1 MKIQESKPLL
11 QLKNIGVQ
19 YRLKGGLLRN
29 QRSRFW
35 AIRHISLN
43 LHPGD
48 RLAVI
53 GRNGAGKSTLLN
65 VMAGIIAPD
74 EGRSRCRQVSRQQLS
89 VNPGFDPVL
98 TGEENAILSG
108 MYLGRTHRQMERALG
123 RIEELSELGV
133 FFRQPISSYSSGM
146 KSRLGLAVALEARP
160 DILLLDEFLGT
171 TGDAAFQQKARSL
184 LDEKMQRAIK
194 AMVIVSHSPDSIKE
208 YCNRAILV
216 ENGQLIASGSVDDIL
231 AQYASVIVTPGRN
244 TSLGPV
250 SIPQRPIGK
259 WRRLLA
265 GLIRP

>member
-1 MKIQESKPLL
+1 MKGKSLL
-11 QLKNIGVQ
+11 ELKNVGVQ

-35 AIRHISLN
+35 AIRGISLK
-43 LHPGD
+43 LSQGD

-74 EGRSRCRQVSRQQLS
+74 EGRLRCRSISRQQLS

-108 MYLGRTHRQMERALG
+108 MYLGRTHRQMERALH
-123 RIEELSELGV
+123 RIEALSELGV
-133 FFRQPISSYSSGM
+133 FFTQPISSYSSGM
-146 KSRLGLAVALEARP
+146 KSRLGLAVAMEAHP
-160 DILLLDEFLGT
+160 EILLLDEFLGT
-171 TGDAAFQQKARSL
+171 TGDAAFQQKAKSL

-208 YCNRAILV
+208 YCNRAILI
-216 ENGQLIASGSVDDIL
+216 ENGQLIASGTVQEVLDR
-231 AQYASVIVTPGRN
+231 YATVIVTPGRN
-244 TSLGPV
+244 TSLAPAAPPSKPV
-250 SIPQRPIGK
+250 GK
-259 WRRLLA
+259 WWRLLK
-265 GLIRP
+265 GVIRP